1 MFCLTIRDHIMIA
14 HSLPHPSFGPA
25 QALHGATLVAEVT
38 WYRQELNEAGVVLDI
53 GEASQIL
60 DTVLNDLRYRNLD
73 DHPAFA
79 ATFSTTE
86 AIAAHI
92 ANAVRT
98 AMPMEE
104 FSRLDVLL
112 RENPDAWARYRIDL

>member
-1 MFCLTIRDHIMIA
+1 MFSLTIRDHVMIA

-38 WYRQELNEAGVVLDI
+38 WHRPELNEVGVVLDI

-60 DTVLNDLRYRNLD
+60 NAVLADLRYRNLD
-73 DHPAFA
+73 DHAAFA
-79 ATFSTTE
+79 GVFSTTE
-86 AIAAHI
+86 VIARHI
-92 ANAVRT
+92 ADEVCA
-98 AMPMEE
+98 AMSMAE